1 MRGVVGA
8 GVCAVLLAASS
19 AAWACEGSVGLLN
32 DSFDSLSS
40 IWDGTTKMDVAD
52 GAMEVTSRPDKS
64 EKIVADP
71 KFNNVDVCADVVLTD
86 SDDLAAAYVG
96 VGFWLEDNK
105 NLYTFQITLDGY
117 AGVYRLKDDKWETL
131 IKDKA
136 SSSIIN
142 GTDSVNTVRVV
153 TSGNKAT
160 FYINGD
166 KFGSLVGSPPDGG
179 SHVGFVVEGPAKKEA
194 TFRFNDIDVTYPE

>member
-1 MRGVVGA
+1 MRSVVGA
-8 GVCAVLLAASS
+8 GAFAFLLVVSTAAS
-19 AAWACEGSVGLLN
+19 ACEGSVRLLN
-32 DSFDSLSS
+32 DSFDGVSP
-40 IWDGTTKMDVAD
+40 IWDATSKLTEVD
-52 GAMEVTSRPDKS
+52 GALEITSRPDKS
-64 EKIVADP
+64 EKIIADP
-71 KFNNVDVCADVVLTD
+71 KFNDVDVCADVVLTD

-96 VGFWLEDNK
+96 VGFWLENTK

-136 SSSIIN
+136 SSSIID
-142 GTDSVNTVRVV
+142 GIDSVNTVRVV
-153 TSGNKAT
+153 TVGNKAT
-160 FYINGD
+160 FYINGE
-166 KFGSLVGSPPDGG
+166 KFGSVVGSPPEGG